1 MTNDM
6 LHKIY
11 MHHYVQQYD
20 SIFQLYV
27 DTVYAE
33 DYNYY
38 NDIQCVFHNNIILF
52 LNFLVFIY
60 FQVL

>member
-52 LNFLVFIY
+52 
-60 FQVL
+60 